1 MTQLISN
8 LFIAYFN
15 LFKGNTLEEKQI
27 NWFFNMIFYINLHII
42 ISNLYTI
49 IS

>member
-1 MTQLISN
+1 MIQLISN

-27 NWFFNMIFYINLHII
+27 NWFFNMMFYI
-42 ISNLYTI
+42 NLYTI